1 MKRRAQWVAVVL
13 GVALVI
19 AGGIAL
25 YRLDTTGERGNGLGD
40 AFNYSLDRWQRT
52 DPRLIGYRPELKILT
67 HFAEARGVAV
77 GPDDAIY
84 VVGDRVVQVFDPAGH
99 PVRAIES
106 EAEPRCLAVA
116 SDGDLFVG
124 LKDHVEVLDE
134 TGKRLA
140 TWDSLGD
147 NALITSVALA
157 SNDVFVADAGN
168 RAVVRY
174 SRAGELR
181 GKIGGFIVPSP
192 YLDVVVDSDGM
203 LRAVNPG
210 KHRIETYADDGT
222 LTAAWG
228 KASIGVQ
235 GFAGCCNPV
244 HLAVLPN
251 REFVTSEKGLSRV
264 KIYSRDGAFVCVVAG
279 PEMFEGP
286 KGPGSGQD
294 SMDGKLG
301 WANDVAA
308 DSGGRVIVLD
318 PKQAAVMV
326 FVKNE

>member
-1 MKRRAQWVAVVL
+1 
-13 GVALVI
+13 
-19 AGGIAL
+19 
-25 YRLDTTGERGNGLGD
+25 
-40 AFNYSLDRWQRT
+40 
-52 DPRLIGYRPELKILT
+52 
-67 HFAEARGVAV
+67 
-77 GPDDAIY
+77 
-84 VVGDRVVQVFDPAGH
+84 
-99 PVRAIES
+99 
-106 EAEPRCLAVA
+106 
-116 SDGDLFVG
+116 
-124 LKDHVEVLDE
+124 
-134 TGKRLA
+134 
-140 TWDSLGD
+140 
-147 NALITSVALA
+147 
-157 SNDVFVADAGN
+157 
-168 RAVVRY
+168 
-174 SRAGELR
+174 
-181 GKIGGFIVPSP
+181 
-192 YLDVVVDSDGM
+192 
-203 LRAVNPG
+203 
-210 KHRIETYADDGT
+210 
-222 LTAAWG
+222 
-228 KASIGVQ
+228 VQ